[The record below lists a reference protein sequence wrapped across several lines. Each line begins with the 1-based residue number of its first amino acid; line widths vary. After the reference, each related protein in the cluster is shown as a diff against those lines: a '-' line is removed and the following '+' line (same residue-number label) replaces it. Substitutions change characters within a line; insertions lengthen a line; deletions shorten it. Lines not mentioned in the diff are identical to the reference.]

1 MIKHRDVYFSVS
13 PPPPGR
19 GGGKNM
25 AKYHIW
31 GKKLLKGNEKKEN
44 NFSPIGKKYE
54 FKIYYIPPI
63 KTLKQKGK
71 IRQMNT

>member
-13 PPPPGR
+13 PPPGR
-19 GGGKNM
+19 GGGQ
-25 AKYHIW
+25 KYGQISYL
-31 GKKLLKGNEKKEN
+31 GEKLLKGNEKKEN